1 MLIHNECSFNAET
14 QYETVKNKNCTWICP
29 KCEFFNFSDSFSG
42 EQVNLETENRFVPL
56 TKERKIGLHLVVQ
69 IKAALLVG

>member
-1 MLIHNECSFNAET
+1 MQKSLLQYLFLIWLVNRYNL
-14 QYETVKNKNCTWICP
+14 
-29 KCEFFNFSDSFSG
+29 FFILPLLG
-42 EQVNLETENRFVPL
+42 NLETENRFVLL